1 MRTIG
6 IRVLAAGFLA
16 FAAVAA
22 ATAAQEPAA
31 GLLTRTQVR
40 ELAAKASTPA
50 EHSQLRDHF
59 ATLAA
64 GYDADAKRFAAKAPL
79 AGNPNRRSGVDYQM
93 HWTRLGQTA
102 AEMAK
107 SARELATF
115 HGTLATGA
123 PATRPADSAH
133 VEHLEGGAGAP
144 TVMTDAQLQRLIASA
159 RTPGEHGKLVEYFN
173 SLVTKYSEDAA
184 AHTAMAA
191 GYRGNPRGQ
200 MTSAIDHCERLAQQA
215 KTAAAEAKAL
225 AGEHQALAK

>member
-1 MRTIG
+1 MTMIRT
-6 IRVLAAGFLA
+6 RVLATAVLVVGM
-16 FAAVAA
+16 AVAGG
-22 ATAAQEPAA
+22 AQQPAA
-31 GLLTRTQVR
+31 GLLTQTQVR
-40 ELAAKASTPA
+40 DLAAKAATPA
-50 EHSQLRDHF
+50 EHAQLRDHF
-59 ATLAA
+59 AALATR
-64 GYDADAKRFAAKAPL
+64 YEADAKRFATKPPL
-79 AGNPNRRSGVDYQM
+79 FGNPNRRSGVDYQA

-107 SARELATF
+107 TARDLATF

-144 TVMTDAQLQRLIASA
+144 KVMTDAQLQQLVASA
-159 RTPGEHGKLVEYFN
+159 RTPGEHGTLVEYFN
-173 SLVTKYSEDAA
+173 SLVTKYSQDAA

-191 GYRGNPRGQ
+191 GYRGNPRGR